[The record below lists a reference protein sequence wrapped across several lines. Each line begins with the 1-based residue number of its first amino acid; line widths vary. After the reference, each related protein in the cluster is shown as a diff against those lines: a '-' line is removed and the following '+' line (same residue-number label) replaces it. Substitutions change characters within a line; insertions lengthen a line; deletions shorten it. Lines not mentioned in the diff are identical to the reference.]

1 MAVQSK
7 FRRREKMKK
16 LAALFVATA
25 IICSAG
31 PGKKKLSAELKSGS
45 VNSLVQAIVQWNAD
59 VASDTAAKITALGG
73 TVVSEFPAVHSGVYL
88 VPSTSLDTLDSDV
101 DVKYVSVDR
110 KLHKKST
117 VVAPAVMPATI
128 NAPAVWSAGYNGNGI
143 GVAVLDS
150 GINQDDNLG
159 SYTHAPVYTEDFTVD
174 LTPTSG
180 GKTPPKPA
188 SYGLDW
194 YGHGQ
199 HIAGIIASNGKISN
213 CSSCT
218 HVFAG
223 VAPGVKLVN
232 LKVLDVNGEG
242 SDSFVIAAI

>member
-16 LAALFVATA
+16 LAALFIATA

-31 PGKKKLSAELKSGS
+31 PGKKKLSAELKSGN
-45 VNSLVQAIVQWNAD
+45 VNGLVQAIVQWNAD

-73 TVVSEFPAVHSGVYL
+73 SVISEFPAVHSGLYL
-88 VPSTSLDTLDSDV
+88 VPSSALDALDNDG

-110 KLHKKST
+110 KLHKRSA

-128 NAPAVWSAGYNGNGI
+128 NAPAIWNSGYNGNGI

-159 SYTHAPVYTEDFTVD
+159 SYTHAPVYTEDFTVRIPVQPD
-174 LTPTSG
+174 
-180 GKTPPKPA
+180 GKL
-188 SYGLDW
+188 G
-194 YGHGQ
+194 
-199 HIAGIIASNGKISN
+199 
-213 CSSCT
+213 
-218 HVFAG
+218 
-223 VAPGVKLVN
+223 
-232 LKVLDVNGEG
+232 
-242 SDSFVIAAI
+242 